1 MKKII
6 ILLVAL
12 FGMSYSV
19 NVNAADISEL
29 ATKLAS
35 GEKTIVLEEDYEGDP
50 TGIFNDVTIDLN
62 GHKINAVIGVL
73 ADVTLKDSKGT
84 GEITSD
90 LDGGATVQI
99 LESGKLTLDG
109 AIITNTAGYGIAAY
123 DGTKVIV
130 NSGKVVSVY
139 SAISGNNTEGDLTVV
154 INGGE
159 LTAKKGPAIYMPSP
173 VGCTVTGGVINGG
186 LSVRMG
192 VINISGGK
200 FIANSVLDSIETSY
214 KLSANIGTGD
224 ALYVLGGTYNTDS
237 KEGNK
242 LVLNVTGGEFI
253 NENGSGSAIAIYD
266 LGKVEQNISVNISG
280 DIKAITNSKT
290 RTGFDVLSLSEA
302 GITNPDSG
310 YGKYSGKVTATITG
324 GTFSGDVSK
333 YVADGYDANFSNGV
347 SKVAKNEVKVVV
359 PAKDATIGVSGN
371 YTEAL
376 KDALENSKLD
386 VKKENATVEVSVKAL
401 DEKEVSEDVIAK
413 IADYVKMSSKKLTV
427 ASYFDISLLVKN
439 ANNEE
444 IGTLS
449 EVAAP
454 IEFKM
459 VLTDELKDVKTGYI
473 RNYFILRI
481 HDDKTEIIPAKVD
494 NETLVFSSDKF
505 SNYVLA
511 YEDTPEVK
519 NPATLDNSVSYIYT
533 GALSLITLMGAG
545 YLIKKRCK

>member
-19 NVNAADISEL
+19 NVNAADVSEL
-29 ATKLAS
+29 SAKIKS
-35 GEKTIVLEEDYEGDP
+35 GEKTIVLDDDYEGEP

-62 GHKINAVIGVL
+62 GHKINAVLGVL
-73 ADVTLKDSKGT
+73 AEVTLKDSKGT

-90 LDGGATVQI
+90 LDNGATVQVQG
-99 LESGKLTLDG
+99 SGKLTIDG
-109 AIITNTAGYGIAAY
+109 VTITNAVGYGVAAY
-123 DGTKVIV
+123 DGTMVTV
-130 NSGKVVSVY
+130 NSGKISSMY

-154 INGGE
+154 VNGGE
-159 LTAKKGPAIYMPSP
+159 LTAKEGPAIYMPSP
-173 VGCTVTGGVINGG
+173 VGCTITGGVINGG
-186 LSVRMG
+186 ISIRMG

-200 FIANSVLDSIETSY
+200 FIANPVVNDIKTSY
-214 KLSANIGTGD
+214 TKQNIGVGD
-224 ALYVLGGTYNTDS
+224 ALFVLGGTYTTNS

-242 LVLNVTGGEFI
+242 LVLNITGGEFI

-266 LGKVEQNISVNISG
+266 LGNVEQSISANVSG
-280 DIKAITNSKT
+280 DVKATTNSKT
-290 RTGFDVLSLSEA
+290 RTGFDVLSLSDA
-302 GITNPDSG
+302 GVTNPDSG

-359 PAKDATIGVSGN
+359 PAKDATIGVSGDYEN
-371 YTEAL
+371 AL
-376 KDALENSKLD
+376 KEALENSKLD

-413 IADYVKMSSKKLTV
+413 IADYVKMSSNKLTV
-427 ASYFDISLLVKN
+427 AGYFDISLLVKN

-444 IGTLS
+444 LGMLS
-449 EVAAP
+449 EVTAP

-459 VLTDELKDVKTGYI
+459 VLTDDLKDVKTGYT

-494 NETLVFSSDKF
+494 NGTLIFSSDKF

-533 GALSLITLMGAG
+533 GALSLITLLGAG
-545 YLIKKRCK
+545 DLIKKRCK